1 MKNQEST
8 NHRTVENLNAKIQRL
23 MAKTRDKVTKL
34 QETELRTKAIKIR
47 MARIRKEIRIT
58 SKKLSNKKA
67 KKELNTRSGK
77 RTTLKFRILE
87 LWQEESIKR
96 LKR

>member
-8 NHRTVENLNAKIQRL
+8 NHRTVENFNAKIQRL
-23 MAKTRDKVTKL
+23 KAKTQDKVTKL
-34 QETELRTKAIKIR
+34 QETELRTKAIK

-96 LKR
+96 

>member
-8 NHRTVENLNAKIQRL
+8 NHKTVGNFNAKIQRL
-23 MAKTRDKVTKL
+23 KAKTQDKVTKL
-34 QETELRTKAIKIR
+34 QETELRTKAIK

-96 LKR
+96 